1 MSETDSFTITLQ
13 QEQDYSFRVR
23 FEDTE
28 APDLLTDEPAPLG
41 KAEGPN
47 PSRLLVAAVANC
59 MAASLLFAL
68 RKYKNEPG
76 LLSVRAT
83 ARMGR
88 NADGRMRVQGVEAE
102 ILLPELAGSYAQLE
116 RILAQFEDF
125 CVVTQSVRTG
135 LPVAVRVRDAAGV
148 CVHGAGA
155 AQ

>member
-1 MSETDSFTITLQ
+1 MSDTESFIVTLQ

-23 FEDTE
+23 FEDTQ
-28 APDLLTDEPAPLG
+28 AADLMTDEPVPLG
-41 KAEGPN
+41 KGEGPN

-68 RKYKNEPG
+68 RKYKNDPG

-88 NADGRMRVQGVEAE
+88 NDDGRMRVLGIEAE
-102 ILLPELAGSYAQLE
+102 ITLPELAGSYAQID

-125 CVVTQSVRTG
+125 CVVTQSVRSG
-135 LPVAVRVRDAAGV
+135 VPVEVSVRDAAGV
-148 CVHGAGA
+148 RVHGDKTES
-155 AQ
+155 

>member
-1 MSETDSFTITLQ
+1 MSETESFTVTLQ

-23 FEDTE
+23 FEDTA

-41 KAEGPN
+41 KGEGPN

-68 RKYKNEPG
+68 RKYKNDPG

-88 NADGRMRVQGVEAE
+88 NEDGRMRVLGVEAE
-102 ILLPELAGSYAQLE
+102 ISLPELAGSYTQIE

-125 CVVTQSVRTG
+125 CVVTQSVRAG
-135 LPVAVRVRDAAGV
+135 VPVAVRVRDAGGV
-148 CVHGAGA
+148 LVHGEA
-155 AQ
+155 AEA